1 MEVKKIR
8 TLKADEIECRIGTIS
23 EKGCS
28 LLLYKDA
35 RVDMRMLDEVFGSM
49 NWKRQHE
56 VVNGNLYCT
65 VSIWDDDKK
74 EWISKQDV
82 GTESN
87 TEAVKGE
94 TSDAFKRAC
103 FNWGIGRELYTAPF
117 IWIKPNQ
124 GEFYMSSRG
133 KYQTNTKFRV
143 KEIGY
148 KGAEINR
155 LVIVDDKG
163 QVRYTMGGKVSQ
175 EPAPQPVQQPAT
187 MPSGMY
193 TGAQLQQ
200 AIESMRECKS
210 AKEVGNVWN
219 AYKNMQSNPEFEAVC
234 KEMCK
239 KFKKS

>member
-1 MEVKKIR
+1 MEIKKIR
-8 TLKADEIECRIGTIS
+8 TLKAEEIECRIGTIS
-23 EKGCS
+23 ENGCS

-35 RVDMRMLDEVFGSM
+35 RVDMRILDEAYGPM

-65 VSIWDDDKK
+65 VSVWDDDKK
-74 EWISKQDV
+74 EWVSKQDV

-94 TSDAFKRAC
+94 TSDSFKRAC

-117 IWIKPNQ
+117 IWVKPNQ
-124 GEFYMSSRG
+124 GEFYMGSRG
-133 KYQTNTKFRV
+133 KHQTNTKFRV

-148 KGAEINR
+148 KGAEINK

-163 QVRYTMGGKVSQ
+163 RVRYTLGGKVSQ
-175 EPAPQPVQQPAT
+175 EPAQPPIQPQ
-187 MPSGMY
+187 MPTGMY

-200 AIESMRECKS
+200 AIETMRSCAS
-210 AKEVGNVWN
+210 AKEVINVWKAN
-219 AYKNMQSNPEFEAVC
+219 MEMQSNPEFEAVC

-239 KFKKS
+239 KFK